1 MTTGCNYVFSYVIS
15 YFDKMRIKF
24 LLSLNNCFRVCESF
38 FLFRSYHG
46 VIVLIFTYQSV
57 DLVSILVDTSF
68 GLSLLVVHALSLSL
82 FVCLF
87 MFSGFSGSR
96 SSTNPEFQI

>member
-1 MTTGCNYVFSYVIS
+1 MI
-15 YFDKMRIKF
+15 I
-24 LLSLNNCFRVCESF
+24 L
-38 FLFRSYHG
+38 
-46 VIVLIFTYQSV
+46 TYQSV

-96 SSTNPEFQI
+96 SSTKPRIPNLDRISRALELK